1 VYLIEFLTK
10 YNYYKNSIYL
20 YIIVII
26 IKKNVLALNEVAVN
40 SNLQAENTLDHI
52 QIFLFS
58 PPMFLLA
65 PLKFQFYP
73 HNFWKTFFIIH
84 IFSEYIFQNILKFS
98 ISDST
103 HILVFQILFSK
114 MLTFLENIFRIFKYF
129 GTQNQKLL
137 LENIFQSDFG
147 KCFPKS
153 LWKMFSRTISDSAFR
168 NI

>member
-1 VYLIEFLTK
+1 
-10 YNYYKNSIYL
+10 
-20 YIIVII
+20 
-26 IKKNVLALNEVAVN
+26 VAVN

-147 KCFPKS
+147 KHFPKFFYIWLEPQICGS
-153 LWKMFSRTISDSAFR
+153 NLISHQFQSFFTVFLTL
-168 NI
+168 ISIKTQSKI